1 MEFRVGSK
9 VEIQGTYV
17 LGGSGV
23 VVHIFERKLEPD
35 PSLVEKYY
43 MIDKSHRNYQSV
55 SLPKKVDRM
64 VVERNGGGY
73 VIFPLVAK
81 ISDWVVPA

>member
-1 MEFRVGSK
+1 MEFRVGNK
-9 VEIQGTYV
+9 VEIQGTYM

-23 VVHIFERKLEPD
+23 VVHIFEKKLEPD
-35 PSLVEKYY
+35 SALVEKYY
-43 MIDKSHRNYQSV
+43 MVDKEHRNYQSV
-55 SLPKKVDRM
+55 SRATKVDRI